1 MIVYDVAMKVL
12 DTKKFP
18 QHNITGL
25 ISGITFTVLFQLG
38 EAFIK
43 INTHTHTKTITKTM
57 LFPAKQN

>member
-12 DTKKFP
+12 ETKKFS
-18 QHNITGL
+18 QHNIAGL

-43 INTHTHTKTITKTM
+43 LNTHTHE
-57 LFPAKQN
+57 NNN